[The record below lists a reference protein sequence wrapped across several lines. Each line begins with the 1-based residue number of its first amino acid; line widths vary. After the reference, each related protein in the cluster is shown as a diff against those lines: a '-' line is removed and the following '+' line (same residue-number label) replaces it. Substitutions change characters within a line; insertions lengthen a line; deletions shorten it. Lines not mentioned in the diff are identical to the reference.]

1 MQGAVGFSRKTGA
14 IFVLLLLG
22 FLAYQFRDFFSV
34 YEQVKSTVKINDK
47 LTLYVTEVSK
57 SSLSKD
63 TYNYY
68 FYDAGKSADD
78 FLIHVKSI
86 EPVMTTDDYKASAE
100 VKGGD
105 IYFRV
110 RGNVYA
116 FRSVGYNVSIH
127 LDTSPY

>member
-1 MQGAVGFSRKTGA
+1 M
-14 IFVLLLLG
+14 LLLLG

-68 FYDAGKSADD
+68 FYDADKSADD
-78 FLIHVKSI
+78 FLTHVKSI

-100 VKGGD
+100 VKDGD